1 VPESADAS
9 GCPASVAPASATAG
23 VQYDPF
29 VKTEGA
35 LSQHARVPV
44 TSADGQR
51 PAGHIPALS

>member
-9 GCPASVAPASATAG
+9 GCPASEAPASTMGG

-29 VKTEGA
+29 GKTEGS